1 MEILVQ
7 VRGNE
12 DMGCGPQMMRKGFI
26 AIRDG
31 SWEEFKE
38 RCREKEK
45 SSELTLER
53 IREAYEKVA
62 RYEVDVWVLC
72 REF

>member
-1 MEILVQ
+1 MWSPNDAERIHRNQGWQLGRVQ
-7 VRGNE
+7 
-12 DMGCGPQMMRKGFI
+12 RKMQ
-26 AIRDG
+26 R
-31 SWEEFKE
+31 
-38 RCREKEK
+38 KEK

-62 RYEVDVWVLC
+62 RCEVDVWVLC